1 MPKTSDDIRTMS
13 NARASSWS
21 ARKCTSFCERIKDST
36 RLKRN
41 ETALKRRKLRRENLA
56 IIKKTRQLETFLN
69 LDYKD
74 E

>member
-13 NARASSWS
+13 NARTAMSVS
-21 ARKCTSFCERIKDST
+21 TTTFFCERIKDRI

-41 ETALKRRKLRRENLA
+41 ETALKRRRLRRENLA
-56 IIKKTRQLETFLN
+56 IIKKTRQLETYLN

-74 E
+74 